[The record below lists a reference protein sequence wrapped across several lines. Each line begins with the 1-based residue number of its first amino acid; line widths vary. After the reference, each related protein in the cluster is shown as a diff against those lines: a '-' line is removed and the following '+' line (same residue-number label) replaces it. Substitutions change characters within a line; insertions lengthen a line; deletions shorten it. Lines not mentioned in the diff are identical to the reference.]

1 MGLITIT
8 TQPSGGTYY
17 KGATVRLY
25 CYAKTSGGTVNY
37 SWHGN
42 GSLSYTGSGSVCRI
56 SSDSA
61 GASTFVC
68 NVTDTTGGS
77 KSSNSARVTIEDTP
91 TPTVSAS
98 GGGTIYRGGSTTL
111 SCTATVASGELSYD
125 WQVSSNGSSWTST
138 GETRSTMSPSSADV
152 GTKYYRCVVTNELNE
167 YTKSATSNQLTVKVN
182 STPTPTF
189 DSTDI
194 SSATYYRGA
203 SPVSSFSAT
212 GSSSSGTITYQWQ
225 SSANGSSWS
234 NISGA
239 TGTSYTPSSATAGK
253 TYYRCVI
260 TNTLYGYSKSTN
272 SSAAIITVNDTP
284 LPEFTSSYDVS
295 NASYYV
301 GQSASNLVATSTS
314 DSGIISYK
322 WQKSTDMTTWTDISQ
337 SAAYKPPTTTEGV
350 AYYRCIVT
358 NTLNGYSK
366 SVTSGTAV
374 ITVIEQPKP
383 TITADPS
390 NKSCYRGDSGVSI
403 SVSAT
408 GAGALTYQWQSSS
421 DYDTWTN
428 ISGATS
434 ASYAPPTTSV
444 GIMHYRCIV
453 TSTLGSS
460 SKSSTSSAA
469 AVTVND
475 TPVPSFT
482 DGYSIRSATY
492 TQGDTA
498 SAMNASATS
507 AAGTVTYKWQ
517 SKPSSGGSWTD
528 LGVTTASYTPPTA
541 DIGATSY
548 RCVVTN
554 TLNGYTKT
562 ATSDEAVITVVSAE
576 APAPSFT
583 SAYNVSNANY
593 YRGASASSFN
603 ASATASAGT
612 ITYQW
617 QSSND
622 GSSFSNISGA
632 AGSTYTPPTSAIGTK
647 YYRCVVTNTY
657 NTKTATLTSNTA
669 RIVVS
674 GPPAPSFTNQS
685 SIADASYWQGDTAN
699 TMNGAATVSQG
710 TVSYQWQSSSNGS
723 SWTNISGA
731 TNATYTPQTATTG
744 STYYRCVAT
753 NTLNGYTN
761 SSTSNTA
768 HITVSAAVA
777 PVFTQNPES
786 ASYSVNATAVPLS
799 VTYTSATTPVAYQ
812 WQISDDNSNWSNI
825 SGATNPTYT
834 PATDTSGVEYYR
846 VVVTVGN
853 PGYTASATSGSATI
867 TVGVPTPVFIRQPQD
882 ATYNV
887 RAQAQPMDATAS
899 APGCTLTY
907 QWQMKTLPLTRA
919 DFADIVGATKATYSP
934 STSRISVIQY
944 RCIATATNNGESKTA
959 TSDVATITVTGGE
972 APIFLYTPLPS
983 NAYEY
988 GAPIGQLNG
997 TAVSQDTDDITYQWY
1012 WSADNVN
1019 FYPVNGA
1026 TDPIYTPNPP
1036 DGGTYYYYVIATA
1049 TFPDSSTAE
1058 SRSNTAT
1065 IAIVNAKYDF
1075 GSAWRAYLDTLKKGD
1090 YVKLARLEFLQPDGS
1105 VAFAMDN
1112 NPNNRRSGSFL
1123 QSGQLTVNLQ
1133 NGQRRTATVTLANL
1147 DNEYEYNVNKV
1158 WFGQQVRLSE
1168 GVRLPNGQ
1176 DFYLPQGVFYIRE
1189 PEEKL
1194 MPGEKSVTYHL
1205 EDKWSYLNGELF
1217 GNLDGIYEIALGTN
1231 IFTAIQSVLNMER
1244 GNGGVVDREKPMF
1257 TDYYNERTT
1266 ELPDGSVVSDLDLP
1280 YTYRN
1285 DGDGGTYADIVLE
1298 MANVLAALVGYDANG
1313 RLRIDP
1319 SQDDINDSQKPVQWE
1334 FKPDAKQFLGAT
1346 YTIKNSDVYNDI
1358 IVTGESLSGY
1368 GYIAGRAQ
1376 NLDPSSDTNV
1386 NIIGKKTLKE
1396 SAAGYYSQKQCENL
1410 AAFKLKQQTVLQ
1422 KSVTIQSAQLFHINE
1437 NQIVT
1442 IRRPDKEG
1450 TPVERHLVTGFTRP
1464 IAESGPMQINATSVS
1479 DFPDV
1484 TIIEPVSE

>member
-1 MGLITIT
+1 MAVNIT
-8 TQPSGGTYY
+8 TQPTGGTWY

-25 CYAKTSGGTVNY
+25 CYASSTYGGSIDYQWSG
-37 SWHGN
+37 
-42 GSLSYTGSGSVCRI
+42 TGDFSSNRSVCYVE
-56 SSDSA
+56 SDKTGTFRFSCDCYDTHG
-61 GASTFVC
+61 GAAF
-68 NVTDTTGGS
+68 
-77 KSSNSARVTIEDTP
+77 SNSAYVTINDTP
-91 TPTVSAS
+91 TPTVSGS
-98 GGGTIYRGGSTTL
+98 GGGSVYKGETASLSCSATSDAGDLTYQWQYKSGSTWI
-111 SCTATVASGELSYD
+111 AVSGA
-125 WQVSSNGSSWTST
+125 TST
-138 GETRSTMSPSSADV
+138 TYTPSTDAV
-152 GTKYYRCVVTNELNE
+152 GTNYYRCSVTNTLNG
-167 YTKSATSNQLTVKVN
+167 YTKIANTSQLTVQVLD
-182 STPTPTF
+182 TPIPSFTTTDLF
-189 DSTDI
+189 DK
-194 SSATYYRGA
+194 TYYKGA
-203 SPVSSFSAT
+203 SPVSSYSVTGYSAA
-212 GSSSSGTITYQWQ
+212 GTLSYRWQ
-225 SSANGSSWS
+225 SSSNGSSWS

-239 TGTSYTPSSATAGK
+239 TGTSYTPPVTTAGT
-253 TYYRCVI
+253 TYYRCSV
-260 TNTLYGYSKSTN
+260 TNTLYGYSKTTN
-272 SSAAIITVNDTP
+272 SGSCVVTVNDTP
-284 LPEFTSSYDVS
+284 SPEYTSSVNFS
-295 NASYYV
+295 SATYYV

-314 DSGIISYK
+314 ASGIISYN
-322 WQKSTDMTTWTDISQ
+322 WQKSTDMSSWSSVSS
-337 SAAYKPPTTTEGV
+337 SAAYKPSTAAVGV
-350 AYYRCIVT
+350 TYYRCIVS
-358 NTLNGYSK
+358 NTLNGYTK
-366 SVTSGTAV
+366 YKTSSSAT
-374 ITVIEQPKP
+374 ITVIEQSKP

-408 GAGALTYQWQSSS
+408 GAGTLTYQWQSSS

-444 GIMHYRCIV
+444 GIMHYRCVV

-475 TPVPSFT
+475 TPTPSFT

-528 LGVTTASYTPPTA
+528 LGVTTATYTPPTA

-548 RCVVTN
+548 RCIVTN

-632 AGSTYTPPTSAIGTK
+632 TGSTYTPPTSTIGTK

-685 SIADASYWQGDTAN
+685 SIADASYWQGDTAA
-699 TMNGAATVSQG
+699 TMNGTATVSQG

-744 STYYRCVAT
+744 NTYYRCVAT
-753 NTLNGYTN
+753 NTLNGYTS

-768 HITVSAAVA
+768 HITVSAAVT

-786 ASYSVNATAVPLS
+786 ASYPVSATATPLS

-812 WQISDDNSNWSNI
+812 WQISDDNSSWSNI

-846 VVVTVGN
+846 VIVTVGN

-988 GAPIGQLNG
+988 GDPIGQLNG

>member
-25 CYAKTSGGTVNY
+25 CYATTSGGTVNY

-56 SSDSA
+56 SSDSP
-61 GASTFVC
+61 GSSTFVC

-77 KSSNSARVTIEDTP
+77 KSSNSASVTIRDTP
-91 TPTVSAS
+91 KPAVTAS
-98 GGGTIYRGGSTTL
+98 GGGTIYRGGSVTV
-111 SCTATVASGELSYD
+111 SCEASVTAGELTYD
-125 WQVSSNGSSWTST
+125 WQVSSTGSSWSST
-138 GETRSTMSPSSADV
+138 GETRANMSPSSANV

-167 YTKSATSNQLTVKVN
+167 YTNSTTSETLTVTVLD
-182 STPTPTF
+182 TPAPTF
-189 DSTDI
+189 SSTDL
-194 SSATYYRGA
+194 SDATYYRGD
-203 SPVSSFSAT
+203 SPVSSFSANGNST
-212 GSSSSGTITYQWQ
+212 SGTITYTWQ
-225 SSANGSSWS
+225 SSTNGSSWS

-239 TGTSYTPSSATAGK
+239 TGTSYTPSVANAGV

-260 TNTLYGYSKSTN
+260 TNRLYGYAKSAT
-272 SSAAIITVNDTP
+272 SSVATITVNDTP
-284 LPEFTSSYDVS
+284 APEFTSSYDVS
-295 NASYYV
+295 SATYYV
-301 GQSASNLVATSTS
+301 GQTASRLVATSTS
-314 DSGIISYK
+314 DAGTISYR
-322 WQKSTDMTTWTDISQ
+322 WQKSTDSSSWTDIST
-337 SAAYKPPTTTEGV
+337 SSSYRPTTTEAGV
-350 AYYRCIVT
+350 SYYRCIVT
-358 NTLNGYSK
+358 NTLNGYTN
-366 SVTSGTAV
+366 SVTSGTAT
-374 ITVIEQPKP
+374 ITVTEQPQP
-383 TITADPS
+383 TITGNPS
-390 NKSCYRGDSGVSI
+390 NKSCYRGDSGVSL

-408 GAGALTYQWQSSS
+408 GAGTLSYQWQSSS
-421 DYDTWTN
+421 DYETWSN
-428 ISGATS
+428 ISGATGT
-434 ASYAPPTTSV
+434 SYSPPTSTV
-444 GIMHYRCIV
+444 GVTYYRCRV
-453 TSTLGSS
+453 TSTLGSDTK
-460 SKSSTSSAA
+460 SKVSSAA
-469 AVTVND
+469 TVTVND

-492 TQGDTA
+492 AQGD
-498 SAMNASATS
+498 SADTLNASATS
-507 AAGTVTYKWQ
+507 VAGTVTYNWQ

-528 LGVTTASYTPPTA
+528 LGVTTATYTPPTA
-541 DIGATSY
+541 DIGETSY
-548 RCVVTN
+548 RCIVTN

-593 YRGASASSFN
+593 FRGASASSFN

-617 QSSND
+617 QSSSD

-632 AGSTYTPPTSAIGTK
+632 TGATYTPPTSSVGTM

-657 NTKTATLTSNTA
+657 NDKTATLTSNTA

-674 GPPAPSFTNQS
+674 GPQAPSFTNQA
-685 SIADASYWQGDTAN
+685 SIADATYWQGDTAS
-699 TMNGAATVSQG
+699 TMNGTATVSQG
-710 TVSYQWQSSSNGS
+710 TVSYQWQVSPNGS
-723 SWTNISGA
+723 SSWSNISGA
-731 TNATYTPQTATTG
+731 TSATYTPPTTAVG
-744 STYYRCVAT
+744 SLYYRCVAT
-753 NTLNGYTN
+753 NTLNGYTA

-768 HITVSAAVA
+768 HITVSAAVT
-777 PVFTQNPES
+777 PVFTQNPAS
-786 ASYSVNATAVPLS
+786 ATYPVNATATPLS
-799 VTYTSATTPVAYQ
+799 VTYTSDTTPVAYQ
-812 WQISDDNSNWSNI
+812 WQVSNDNSNWSNI
-825 SGATNPTYT
+825 SGATNATYT
-834 PATDTSGVEYYR
+834 PPTDTAGVKYYR
-846 VVVTVGN
+846 VTVTVGN
-853 PGYTASATSGSATI
+853 PGYTASATSGPATI
-867 TVGVPTPVFIRQPQD
+867 TVGVPDPVFLSQPED

-887 RAQAQPMDATAS
+887 RAQGVPMDATAS
-899 APGCTLTY
+899 APGCEITY
-907 QWQMKTLPLTRA
+907 QWQIKYA
-919 DFADIVGATKATYSP
+919 GESDFTDIVGATKPTYVP
-934 STSRISVIQY
+934 FTAPISVTQY
-944 RCIATATNNGESKTA
+944 RCIVTASNSGESKTA
-959 TSDVATITVTGGE
+959 TSNVATITVTGGE

-988 GAPIGQLNG
+988 GDPIGQLNG
-997 TAVSQDTDDITYQWY
+997 TATSQDTDDITYQWY

-1019 FYPVNGA
+1019 FFPVNGA

-1049 TFPDSSTAE
+1049 TFPDDSTAT

-1075 GSAWRAYLDTLKKGD
+1075 GSAWRAYLDTLKKGE

-1105 VAFAMDN
+1105 VAFALDN

-1147 DNEYEYNVNKV
+1147 DDEYEYNVNKI
-1158 WFGQQVRLSE
+1158 WFGQLVRLSE

-1189 PEEKL
+1189 PEEKV
-1194 MPGEKSVTYHL
+1194 MPNEKSVTYHL

-1244 GNGGVVDREKPMF
+1244 GNGGVVDSEKPMF

-1266 ELPDGSVVSDLDLP
+1266 ELPDGSVVSDLALP

-1450 TPVERHLVTGFTRP
+1450 APMERHLVTGFTRP

-1479 DFPDV
+1479 DFPNV